1 MVKNKTG
8 GSRHK
13 KQARKNVN
21 APVSKKLR
29 LAKEEGEIYAKV
41 TSIYGNGMAEVLC
54 EDNVRRLLI
63 LRRKFMGRNKRDNFI
78 KIDGVLLVGK
88 RSWSVVSG
96 NKKEKVDLLYVYSDG
111 NVEDLKRRVNLPDN
125 ILPGCIKEQEE
136 SPFDYTNKHNWKN
149 EKTMLGAIPEE
160 KKSVG
165 AKKENKEE
173 VEEPDFDFDDI

>member
-29 LAKEEGEIYAKV
+29 LAKEDGEMYAKV
-41 TSIYGNGMAEVLC
+41 ETIYGNGMAEVLC

-78 KIDGVLLVGK
+78 SVNGVLLVG
-88 RSWSVVSG
+88 RRLWSVVSG

-111 NVEDLKRRVNLPDN
+111 NIEDLKKRANLPEY

-136 SPFDYTNKHNWKN
+136 SPFEYTSKHDWKN
-149 EKTMLGAIPEE
+149 EKTMLGEIPEE
-160 KKSVG
+160 KG
-165 AKKENKEE
+165 AKKENE
-173 VEEPDFDFDDI
+173 EEPDFDFDDI